1 MDTVVD
7 LDEEALMS
15 RMISLL
21 LNYPS
26 IAYENDTVEVRV
38 RKIEKSQVLLE
49 LIHLAEMDEDISQDD
64 LIKPFQSKSGIYN
77 RLKELC
83 TLVPYLSETQARN
96 EFLSALTAAE
106 QHQKN
111 AQIKAA
117 LASLGIDNPTEEQLK
132 IMKGI
137 QKGTYNNIEDEEEY
151 AEQLKIMEG
160 IQKGTYNNIEDEL
173 VEPDE
178 PPIPDFSDEPDEPEQ
193 ILIRSTDISDCCAYF
208 IIEGTNICGS
218 CKQPCN
224 PVRDKLSEFFETPL
238 GFVVGIFVTIATYI
252 YKAVIE
258 PVLFIF
264 GIIKK

>member
-117 LASLGIDNPTEEQLK
+117 LASLGMDNPTE
-132 IMKGI
+132 
-137 QKGTYNNIEDEEEY
+137 
-151 AEQLKIMEG
+151 EQLKIMEG

-178 PPIPDFSDEPDEPEQ
+178 PPIPDFSDEPVERYVTEEWALGRIKDEKEWADD
-193 ILIRSTDISDCCAYF
+193 R
-208 IIEGTNICGS
+208 
-218 CKQPCN
+218 
-224 PVRDKLSEFFETPL
+224 VRDAIEDVEKEANRGFIAFLLVGLMILLFLS
-238 GFVVGIFVTIATYI
+238 A
-252 YKAVIE
+252 AM
-258 PVLFIF
+258 
-264 GIIKK
+264 

>member
-132 IMKGI
+132 IM
-137 QKGTYNNIEDEEEY
+137 
-151 AEQLKIMEG
+151 EG

-178 PPIPDFSDEPDEPEQ
+178 PPIPDFSDEPDELDEPVERYVTEEWALGR
-193 ILIRSTDISDCCAYF
+193 IKDEKEWADDR
-208 IIEGTNICGS
+208 
-218 CKQPCN
+218 
-224 PVRDKLSEFFETPL
+224 VRDAIEDVEKEANRGFIAFLLVGLMILLFLS
-238 GFVVGIFVTIATYI
+238 A
-252 YKAVIE
+252 AM
-258 PVLFIF
+258 
-264 GIIKK
+264 

>member
-49 LIHLAEMDEDISQDD
+49 LIHLAEMNEDISQED
-64 LIKPFQSKSGIYN
+64 LIKPFENKTPIYN

-111 AQIKAA
+111 AQIKTA

-137 QKGTYNNIEDEEEY
+137 QEGAYNNIEDEEEY
-151 AEQLKIMEG
+151 AEQLKIMKG
-160 IQKGTYNNIEDEL
+160 IQEGAYNNIEDEL
-173 VEPDE
+173 VDPDKPPLPLLWDEPGEPDE
-178 PPIPDFSDEPDEPEQ
+178 PDELDEPVERYVQ
-193 ILIRSTDISDCCAYF
+193 K
-208 IIEGTNICGS
+208 GGHW
-218 CKQPCN
+218 
-224 PVRDKLSEFFETPL
+224 
-238 GFVVGIFVTIATYI
+238 VVLKMRKSGQMLV
-252 YKAVIE
+252 
-258 PVLFIF
+258 
-264 GIIKK
+264 

>member
-1 MDTVVD
+1 MDTD
-7 LDEEALMS
+7 IDNEPPMPDFSDFSDDYQSSDQEPEENSAVKALMS

-38 RKIEKSQVLLE
+38 REIEKSQVLLE

-137 QKGTYNNIEDEEEY
+137 QKGTYNNIEDKEEY

-160 IQKGTYNNIEDEL
+160 IQKGTYNHIEDEL
-173 VEPDE
+173 DD
-178 PPIPDFSDEPDEPEQ
+178 PPIPDFSDELDELDDYYVTEEWAEARVKDAKEDVEKEANRGFIAFLLVGLM
-193 ILIRSTDISDCCAYF
+193 ILLF
-208 IIEGTNICGS
+208 
-218 CKQPCN
+218 
-224 PVRDKLSEFFETPL
+224 LS
-238 GFVVGIFVTIATYI
+238 A
-252 YKAVIE
+252 AM
-258 PVLFIF
+258 
-264 GIIKK
+264 

>member
-49 LIHLAEMDEDISQDD
+49 LIHLAEMNEDISQED
-64 LIKPFQSKSGIYN
+64 LIKPFENKTPIYN

-83 TLVPYLSETQARN
+83 TLVPYLSETQARD

-106 QHQKN
+106 KCQESTKIKGEISSSDTLE
-111 AQIKAA
+111 AQ
-117 LASLGIDNPTEEQLK
+117 QK

-137 QKGTYNNIEDEEEY
+137 QE
-151 AEQLKIMEG
+151 
-160 IQKGTYNNIEDEL
+160 GTYNNIEDEL
-173 VEPDE
+173 VDPDK
-178 PPIPDFSDEPDEPEQ
+178 PPLPLLWDEPDEPDEPDE
-193 ILIRSTDISDCCAYF
+193 LD
-208 IIEGTNICGS
+208 
-218 CKQPCN
+218 
-224 PVRDKLSEFFETPL
+224 
-238 GFVVGIFVTIATYI
+238 
-252 YKAVIE
+252 E
-258 PVLFIF
+258 PVERYVTEGWALGRIKDEKEWADARVKDAKEDVEKEANRGFIAFLLVGLMILLFLSAM
-264 GIIKK
+264 